1 MSPEVAAALAAGAA
15 ARFEAD
21 LGIGITG
28 IAGPDGGTPEKPVG
42 TVCLCVAGAG
52 DGGAADRAHRA
63 PARATACR
71 CASGPR
77 PVGMHLLRRVLL
89 GDAAARAA

>member
-1 MSPEVAAALAAGAA
+1 VAAALAAGAA

-21 LGIGITG
+21 LGMGITG

-52 DGGAADRAHRA
+52 EGAPRIERTLRLPGDRMSVRE
-63 PARATACR
+63 RTTT
-71 CASGPR
+71 
-77 PVGMHLLRRVLL
+77 VGLHLLRRVLL
-89 GDAAARAA
+89 GDGAVRAA